1 MTSMFSIKQSTT
13 KNLNQNKM
21 KKSESV
27 KEICKALICFKIKV
41 EGIRKDAKNP
51 FFKST
56 YASLGNII
64 DAIEEPLAESGLA
77 VMQFPTGDNG
87 LTTLVM
93 HESGEWIESNYTMT
107 PVKNDPQGIG
117 SCITYQKRYALTA
130 ALLLNIL
137 EKDDDANYATY
148 GTSAPAELPWLNKNS
163 QEFAKVQAYL
173 LDNGT
178 IDKVKLKY
186 KLSKE
191 VETLLTIKL

>member
-1 MTSMFSIKQSTT
+1 MTSMFLTKQSTT

>member
-1 MTSMFSIKQSTT
+1 
-13 KNLNQNKM
+13 M

-56 YASLGNII
+56 YASLGSII